1 MKIAD
6 YRTKYGLSQ
15 TDFAE
20 KLSAHGKKA
29 TQALISHYET
39 EEVKVSGDRAIQIE
53 KATDGEIPR
62 WFYCPHLWEEKVT
75 Q

>member
-6 YRTKYGLSQ
+6 YRLKHGLSQ
-15 TDFAE
+15 KDFAE
-20 KLSAHGKKA
+20 KLSLHGEPA

-39 EEVKVSGDRAIQIE
+39 GEVKVSGERAIQFE

-62 WFYCPHLWEEKVT
+62 SFYCPHLWEEKVT